1 MIQILNKLKD
11 SGFKKKIELDTIII
25 SFKNLISKNLDKN
38 VFFVDNI

>member
-1 MIQILNKLKD
+1 MIQILNKLKYRVL
-11 SGFKKKIELDTIII
+11 KKIKLDTIII